1 MFAFVYNNFDADFT
15 QQMSMFSL
23 KFKLY
28 KNCFDSKNT
37 EMLFT
42 YKNENHV
49 INLKLDKKLLY
60 DSLYAL
66 LKKKNFKFYKII
78 Y

>member
-1 MFAFVYNNFDADFT
+1 MFAFVYNNFDVDFT
-15 QQMSMFSL
+15 QQMSELLF

-28 KNCFDSKNT
+28 KNYFNSKNA
-37 EMLFT
+37 EMLST

-49 INLKLDKKLLY
+49 IDLRFDKKLSYNLF
-60 DSLYAL
+60 YAL
-66 LKKKNFKFYKII
+66 SKKSFKFYEII